1 MKQLMLKIETIVQSS
16 SGKKKKRNFTFYFV
30 LELFSQKKKTLFL
43 NSHKLA
49 FIEEC

>member
-1 MKQLMLKIETIVQSS
+1 MKQLMLKIETIAQSS
-16 SGKKKKRNFTFYFV
+16 SEKKKKRI
-30 LELFSQKKKTLFL
+30 SRSTLFL